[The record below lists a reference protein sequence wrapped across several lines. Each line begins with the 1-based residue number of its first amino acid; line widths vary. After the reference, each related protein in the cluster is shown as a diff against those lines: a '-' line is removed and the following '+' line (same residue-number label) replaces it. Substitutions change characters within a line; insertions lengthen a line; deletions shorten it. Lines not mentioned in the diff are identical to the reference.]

1 MNYTQNE
8 KIAQVKETTLVVG
21 IDVGSEFHYARAFDW
36 RGYEYSKKAF
46 KFSNTEAGFTD
57 FMTWMLTIKNEFKK
71 TEILTG
77 MEPTGHYWFN
87 LGKYLMDNE
96 INPVLVNPHH
106 VKKSKELDDNSQT
119 KNDYKDPKVIA
130 GLINKGRYSY
140 PYLPEGVYADLRTAS
155 NMRFQI
161 QSDLTRLSNRIQ
173 RWLSIYFPEHKE
185 VYGSFNAI
193 SSLMILKEAAL
204 PEDIISLG
212 SEAINQIWRDAKVR
226 AVGMK
231 RAKELVAAAKRS
243 IGNKDGLIAAKME
256 IMILVEE
263 YETKQKK
270 LEDIMDLIEELC
282 QQIPM
287 TEKLLEINGVG
298 IKTVSGFVAE
308 VGDISRFNNPK
319 QLQKLAGLALIEDSS
334 GKHKGKTKISKR
346 GRKRL
351 RYLLFEVSMSLVS
364 KNPEFRELH
373 HYYTTR
379 SENPLKKM
387 QSLMAIGC
395 KVIRIFYA
403 ILTKGVD
410 YDGQKMLSD
419 IKRPTNRIQAA

>member
-46 KFSNTEAGFTD
+46 KFSNTQAGFTE
-57 FMTWMLTIKNEFKK
+57 FMAWMLNIKNEFGKE
-71 TEILTG
+71 EILPG

-161 QSDLTRLSNRIQ
+161 QSDITRLSNRIQ
-173 RWLSIYFPEHKE
+173 RWLSIYFPEHKA
-185 VYGSFNAI
+185 VYGSFDAV

-204 PEDIISLG
+204 PEDIINLG
-212 SEAINQIWRDAKVR
+212 VEGINQIWRDAKVR
-226 AVGMK
+226 AVGIK
-231 RAKELVAAAKRS
+231 RAKSLVEAAQNT
-243 IGNKDGLIAAKME
+243 IGDKDGLIAARVE
-256 IMILVEE
+256 ISILVEE
-263 YETKQKK
+263 YEAKQKK
-270 LEDIMDLIEELC
+270 LDIIMDLIGELC
-282 QQIPM
+282 DQIPM
-287 TEKLLEINGVG
+287 TKNLLEIKGVG
-298 IKTVSGFVAE
+298 IKTVSGFLAE
-308 VGDISRFNNPK
+308 VGDISRFDNPK
-319 QLQKLAGLALIEDSS
+319 QLQKLAGLALVEDSS
-334 GKHKGKTKISKR
+334 GKHKGKTRISKR

-364 KNPEFRELH
+364 KNPEFKELH

-419 IKRPTNRIQAA
+419 IKRPVNYTQAA